1 MRFIN
6 STIMKGIFKF
16 FEIIQRPVAK
26 YKARK
31 AYKKKIEKLR
41 EIDPFRYTIH

>member
-1 MRFIN
+1 
-6 STIMKGIFKF
+6 MKLIYRLL
-16 FEIIQRPVAK
+16 EILKRPIAK

-31 AYKKKIEKLR
+31 AYKKKLEKLR